1 MTHIINHKL
10 LKNPQGTTMSLAK
23 RNIDIL
29 LKMLIINLKI
39 YKKNFL
45 SSLKN
50 LLIFLPLFLSNLDLT
65 RELLFQL
72 FLDFYFL
79 L

>member
-1 MTHIINHKL
+1 
-10 LKNPQGTTMSLAK
+10 
-23 RNIDIL
+23 
-29 LKMLIINLKI
+29 MLINNLKI

-50 LLIFLPLFLSNLDLT
+50 LLIFLPLFLSNLDLS

-72 FLDFYFL
+72 FFGFL
-79 L
+79 FFTIVTQVIYITNNYTDRFIDKKIN